1 MLPMMM
7 GDKKKITDGLVKS
20 IMQDG
25 KEEYST
31 DKKEFSETCKLAAME
46 LMGAIEKKDV
56 NAFINAFI
64 ALDSETADYAGEG
77 ETEIEIKI

>member
-7 GDKKKITDGLVKS
+7 GDKKKITDGLIKS
-20 IMQDG
+20 VMEDG
-25 KEEYST
+25 KEKFST
-31 DKKEFSETCKLAAME
+31 GDKEFSETCKLAAME
-46 LMGAIEKKDV
+46 LMSAIEKKDV

-77 ETEIEIKI
+77 ETEIEISL